1 MLAFWVSIAGLS
13 LAQGGIVLLPAPAP
27 YPFLG
32 RLRSRWWALVPA
44 ASVGA
49 VVAGI
54 SAAGG
59 AAQALTYAA
68 LVGVPVLAALA
79 LGRAARGAAPV
90 RAVAVVPLFA
100 LAWAAPASLAGE
112 AAGLVLAGLS
122 CVALGGFLAAV
133 APPRWLAGGIIAMAV
148 LDAVLVAGDLLQ
160 APNRVL
166 DAAAPAAGL
175 PQLQRVV
182 LGSAQMGYGDLF
194 IAAALGALLASAR
207 PLQRRAGLLAASF
220 ALAFDL
226 LFLLV
231 PELPATVPIA
241 AALIAVEL
249 GVRRAAAP
257 AGASPP
263 PPPGVAPGLSAG
275 SRGRAGP

>member
-27 YPFLG
+27 YPCLG

-44 ASVGA
+44 ASVGG

-54 SAAGG
+54 SAAGE
-59 AAQALTYAA
+59 AAQALTYTA

-194 IAAALGALLASAR
+194 VAAALGALLASAP

-249 GVRRAAAP
+249 GVRRAADP

-263 PPPGVAPGLSAG
+263 RPRAVAPGLSAG